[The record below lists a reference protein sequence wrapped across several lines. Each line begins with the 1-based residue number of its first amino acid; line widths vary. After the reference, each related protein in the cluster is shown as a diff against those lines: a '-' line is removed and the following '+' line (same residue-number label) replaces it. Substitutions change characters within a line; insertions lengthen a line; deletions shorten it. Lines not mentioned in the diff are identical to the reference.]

1 MPIWN
6 GSFWLFSCKK
16 IWVSD
21 AALRYHLMI
30 RFRSGMAGFGYT
42 IQALLN
48 HSISIQFG
56 LSMRKSSIAV
66 FKIVVCLAL
75 LILCS
80 HTIWAEEKK
89 NKTFDTFT
97 FFWENDLLAGT
108 DRDYTNGFKFTWST
122 PYLTNREESRL
133 PEWSYPI
140 LNRLP
145 LVNDPVSSRAISISL
160 GQNIFTPED
169 TDTEELIEDQRPYAG
184 HLYLAFGFHSK
195 KGNRK
200 DTWEIGLGVV
210 GPPSLAEET
219 QNGIHE
225 LFGNER
231 AKGWDNQI
239 KTEPTLEFICE
250 SKWRLIHSELGRG
263 FECDII
269 PHVGGAVGNVAIY
282 ANTGAE
288 LRFGW
293 NLPENFGSCPIR
305 PGCET
310 GAAIGTPKDTT
321 FHRSRFSVHLF
332 TGVDGRAVLHN
343 IFLDGNTFK
352 DSHSVDK
359 ENFVADL
366 MAGLAISYGRYKF
379 SYSYIYRTK
388 EYETQDDP
396 QVFGSVRF
404 SFSY

>member
-1 MPIWN
+1 
-6 GSFWLFSCKK
+6 
-16 IWVSD
+16 
-21 AALRYHLMI
+21 
-30 RFRSGMAGFGYT
+30 
-42 IQALLN
+42 
-48 HSISIQFG
+48 
-56 LSMRKSSIAV
+56 MRKSLIV
-66 FKIVVCLAL
+66 LFKSVVCLTL

-80 HTIWAEEKK
+80 TTIWAEKK
-89 NKTFDTFT
+89 ENKTFDNFT
-97 FFWENDLLAGT
+97 LYWENDLFAET

-122 PYLTNREESRL
+122 PYLSKQEESRL
-133 PEWSYPI
+133 PRWSYPF

-145 LVNDPVSSRAISISL
+145 LLNDPRSSRAISIAL

-169 TDTEELIEDQRPYAG
+169 TETEELIEDQRPYAG

-200 DTWEIGLGVV
+200 DTLEIGFGVV
-210 GPPSLAEET
+210 GPPSLAEQT
-219 QNGIHE
+219 QNLVHDIFGI
-225 LFGNER
+225 ER

-239 KTEPTLEFICE
+239 KTEPTLEVICE
-250 SKWRLIHSELGRG
+250 SKWRLLHSELDRG
-263 FECDII
+263 FECDFI
-269 PHVGGAVGNVAIY
+269 PHLGGGVGNVAIY

-310 GAAIGTPKDTT
+310 AAAFGTLKAPP
-321 FHRSRFSVHLF
+321 FHRSRFSIHLF

-352 DSHSVDK
+352 DSPSVDK
-359 ENFVADL
+359 ENFVADV
-366 MAGLAISYGRYKF
+366 MAGFAISYGRYKF
-379 SYSYIYRTK
+379 SYSYVYRTK
-388 EYETQDDP
+388 EYKTQDDP
-396 QVFGSVRF
+396 QVFGSVQF